1 MRRSAT
7 KTETEINGRKFRQPD
22 QRNAKQQQ
30 QNKNRHQRRGVRRQQ
45 LAVRKKNYRARVVGT
60 TGVMV
65 KILVQRRAGRHRG
78 GEQPESEQQTSNRW
92 FGNPADARIFL
103 WPLHLVNN
111 QPCRSN
117 GCKPENGIILFV
129 ILACHHCV
137 LHALTKKQPLF
148 PKAALR
154 FFQFTPS
161 RPAVHPGK
169 RWRSWW
175 RSRSSRRG

>member
-7 KTETEINGRKFRQPD
+7 ETETKINGRKFRRRE
-22 QRNAKQQQ
+22 QRNAKQKQQ
-30 QNKNRHQRRGVRRQQ
+30 GQNRQHRHGVRRQE
-45 LAVRKKNYRARVVGT
+45 LAVRKKRYRAGVAGT
-60 TGVMV
+60 AGVMV
-65 KILVQRRAGRHRG
+65 EVFVQRRAGRHRG

-92 FGNPADARIFL
+92 FGNSADARFFFL
-103 WPLHLVNN
+103 PLHSVNN

-117 GCKPENGIILFV
+117 GCKPKNGIILFV

-154 FFQFTPS
+154 FFQFTSS